1 LVLDSSGDLYGTTY
15 AGGSSTL
22 LLCRNA
28 GGCGTVFK
36 LDTSG
41 TNFAVLHNFSLS
53 DGEAPAAG
61 LILTSSGNLYGTT
74 NVGGLLTVCTA
85 GCGTVFKLDT
95 SGSNFAVL
103 HNFSITDGSNPSAG
117 LILDPSGN
125 LYGTTAYGG
134 SANQGT
140 VFKIPAAGGTLTV
153 LRNFG
158 DDTVANDG
166 AIPFAGLI
174 LDASGS
180 LYGTTNVGGSSGV
193 GTVFEL
199 ATTLRETT
207 QIIVN
212 QMNAIIDQVNTLYA
226 KSQLKFGQDNWL
238 VEHLQQAL
246 SLVKKGKNAGAIQ
259 TLQGFIYEVGGLQS
273 SNVLTSAQAGPFIT
287 EADVIVAEL
296 R

>member
-1 LVLDSSGDLYGTTY
+1 MASETLTAFSRERESAPLGAKYPGDGGCGAVVRQNTQFLAISPQEAVDFRLVLDSSGDLYGTTY
-15 AGGSSTL
+15 AGGSSTS

-28 GGCGTVFK
+28 G
-36 LDTSG
+36 
-41 TNFAVLHNFSLS
+41 
-53 DGEAPAAG
+53 
-61 LILTSSGNLYGTT
+61 
-74 NVGGLLTVCTA
+74 

-134 SANQGT
+134 SADQGT

-153 LRNFG
+153 LHNFG
-158 DDTVANDG
+158 DGTVANDG
-166 AIPFAGLI
+166 AVPFAGLI
-174 LDASGS
+174 LDSSGN

-199 ATTLRETT
+199 ATTLRGTT

-212 QMNAIIDQVNTLYA
+212 QANAIIDQVNALYA
-226 KSQLKFGQDNWL
+226 KSQLNFGQDNSL

-246 SLVKKGKNAGAIQ
+246 SLVKKRKNAGAIQ

-273 SNVLTSAQAGPFIT
+273 SNVLTSSQAGPLIT